1 MAFEI
6 KMPQLGLTMEEGTVA
21 KWLKQE
27 GDSVKKGDVLLE
39 ITTDKLT
46 SEIESEADG
55 VLLKIVAEE
64 GEDVPVKGLLGYIGE
79 AGEQIAQAS
88 APAAAPAPTSAPA
101 PAPAEAKK
109 AGDTSVVVVGGGPG
123 GYVAAIRAAQLGG
136 KVTLIEKNKLGGT
149 CLNVGCIPTKVLLHA
164 AEALTE
170 AKHMDNLGIQVSVNG
185 IDWKGVQSRKEAV
198 TNQLVSGV
206 TGLMKANKIRV
217 IEGTASFA
225 SKTALEVVKKDGTK
239 ENVPFDKVILATG
252 SVPAVPPIP
261 GVKENAACVDSTGAL
276 AFDHVPET
284 LLVIGGGVIGM
295 ELATAYSRFGAKVTV
310 VEAMPKLLP
319 MMDGELTAMLRK
331 KMEASGVTILTEAK
345 VQSVEAAPVGAK
357 VQVEVGG
364 KVESFEAEKVLVAVG
379 RRTDTEA
386 LGLDKVGIAHDRGR
400 ITVNDKMETN
410 VPNIYA
416 IGDCLGKVMLAHVAS
431 AQGEVA
437 AENALGE
444 TAVYDGK
451 TNPSCVYTDP
461 EFAGVGLTEEKAKEE
476 GIPYQVGKFPLM
488 ANGKALIMNG
498 GEGMIKFIIGK
509 EYGEVLGVHIL
520 GPRATDLIGECALAI
535 GMEATVDEI
544 YATIHAHPTVT
555 EAVREAAL
563 AATKRAIHIP
573 NK

>member
-88 APAAAPAPTSAPA
+88 APAAAPAPTSAPV
-101 PAPAEAKK
+101 PAPAAAKK

-185 IDWKGVQSRKEAV
+185 IDWKAVQSRKEAV

-217 IEGTASFA
+217 IECTASFA